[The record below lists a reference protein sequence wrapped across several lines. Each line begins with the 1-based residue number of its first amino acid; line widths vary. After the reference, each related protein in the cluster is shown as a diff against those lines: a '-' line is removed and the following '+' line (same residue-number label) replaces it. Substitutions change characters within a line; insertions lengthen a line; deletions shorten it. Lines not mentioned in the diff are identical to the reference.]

1 MTHKTHRGPQKV
13 TVSLFHE
20 EEQPEVS
27 QLRGVRAFLM
37 FVSALLQVHS
47 PLRQPCEQREEEERG
62 CEKEVEG
69 AEGGRGGEG

>member
-1 MTHKTHRGPQKV
+1 M
-13 TVSLFHE
+13 
-20 EEQPEVS
+20 S
-27 QLRGVRAFLM
+27 QLRGVRTFLM

-62 CEKEVEG
+62 GEKDRGCEKEVEG

>member
-1 MTHKTHRGPQKV
+1 M
-13 TVSLFHE
+13 
-20 EEQPEVS
+20 S
-27 QLRGVRAFLM
+27 QLRGVRTFLM

-62 CEKEVEG
+62 EEERGCEKEVEG